1 MSSHLHHGRTV
12 ATKYQNNFAIIN
24 YHEMCKKCLEVQYQY
39 PDYPRLMM
47 LHLLFVYRPQYGVSE
62 ESYT

>member
-1 MSSHLHHGRTV
+1 
-12 ATKYQNNFAIIN
+12 
-24 YHEMCKKCLEVQYQY
+24 MCKKCLEVQYQY